1 MQISKMKSVLLSTLL
16 LVMMLS
22 GCSTKPLIKTEPLS
36 LKSPRFGHAA
46 VNDGNKLYVLAGSNK
61 SGFLSDIEIIDPVTQ
76 EIQVLKN
83 KLIPRRYFSAVWDGK
98 NSIYILGGMSQA
110 FGKTRFENRV
120 EVFNTLT
127 HEVSYTTPLPYPTRI
142 NSAVFLNDRIF
153 VFGGAYPKNGKLAPT
168 AKVAVFNTKKQKWYR
183 GSDMPTAK
191 TTRAVVKDNIIYVVG
206 GYDRKTSLN
215 VFEKFDPRVNKWESL
230 PPVPTGISAHSATV
244 VKDKLFVFG
253 DYNNL
258 KSTYSYDFKSEQWEK
273 VEIEYKASRHNAA
286 TTLADVTYVIGGNTG
301 TSGPF
306 HDYIQ
311 IFKL

>member
-1 MQISKMKSVLLSTLL
+1 MPFSKMKLALLSTLL

-22 GCSTKPLIKTEPLS
+22 GCSTKPSINTSPFS
-36 LKSPRFGHAA
+36 LETPRLGHAA
-46 VNDGNKLYVLAGSNK
+46 VNDGRKIYVLAGSNK
-61 SGFLSDIEIIDPVTQ
+61 SGFLSDIEIIDPVTR

-98 NSIYILGGMSQA
+98 NSIYILGGISYA
-110 FGKTRFENRV
+110 FGTPRYENRV

-127 HEVSYTTPLPYPTRI
+127 QEVSFTTSLPLPTRI
-142 NSAVFLNDRIF
+142 NSAVFLDERIF
-153 VFGGAYPKNGKLAPT
+153 VFGGAYPQKGKLAPT
-168 AKVAVFNTKKQKWYR
+168 AKVAVFNTKTQRWFR
-183 GSDMPTAK
+183 ASDMPTAK
-191 TTRAVVKDNIIYVVG
+191 TTRAVVKDSNIYVVG

-215 VFEKFDPRVNKWESL
+215 VFEKFDPRSNKWESL
-230 PPVPTGISAHSATV
+230 PPMPVGISAHSVTV

-258 KSTYSYDFKSEQWEK
+258 KSTYSYDFRNEQWEK
-273 VEIEYKASRHNAA
+273 IEIGYKASRHTAA

-311 IFKL
+311 IFEF